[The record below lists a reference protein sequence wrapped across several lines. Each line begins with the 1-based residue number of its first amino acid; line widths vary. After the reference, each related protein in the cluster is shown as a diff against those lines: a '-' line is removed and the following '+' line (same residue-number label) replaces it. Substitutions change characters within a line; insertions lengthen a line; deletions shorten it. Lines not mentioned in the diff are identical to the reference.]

1 MLDDDGLAAPGEII
15 RRNDILINKQVPIV
29 TRGQFKSALNDRLA
43 TLFAPCIQTR
53 ILIVSFPS
61 FPYTHFHMQRV

>member
-43 TLFAPCIQTR
+43 TLFALHIQTR
-53 ILIVSFPS
+53 ILIVSFP
-61 FPYTHFHMQRV
+61 YTHFLMQRV